1 MLLILFSTVLDYT
14 ISILIDKSDNNNSRR
29 KIYLLV
35 SIITNLSLLAYFKYL
50 YFIVDNINF
59 IFGSNISLYQIIL
72 PFGISFYTFET
83 ISYTTD
89 VYRRLIKPESNFLRY
104 ALFVTFFPK
113 LVAGPIQR
121 TKEFLDQVINPNK
134 FSLDNLFKGFRR
146 IIEGLFLKVV
156 LADNL
161 STIVDDGF
169 NIDPVVLSG
178 VDVMTLSALFGFQ
191 IYFDFAGYSS
201 IAIGCA
207 LLLGFKIPEN
217 FNYPYISQSFKEF
230 WKRWHISLSSW
241 IRDYLYLPLM
251 GVKVLETTAKGGI
264 GNKLDQKKGRN
275 KNLILFIT
283 WAIMGLW
290 HGANWTF
297 IL

>member
-1 MLLILFSTVLDYT
+1 M
-14 ISILIDKSDNNNSRR
+14 
-29 KIYLLV
+29 
-35 SIITNLSLLAYFKYL
+35 
-50 YFIVDNINF
+50 
-59 IFGSNISLYQIIL
+59 
-72 PFGISFYTFET
+72 
-83 ISYTTD
+83 
-89 VYRRLIKPESNFLRY
+89 
-104 ALFVTFFPK
+104 
-113 LVAGPIQR
+113 
-121 TKEFLDQVINPNK
+121 INPNK

-264 GNKLDQKKGRN
+264 GNKLDQKKAEI
-275 KNLILFIT
+275 KI
-283 WAIMGLW
+283 
-290 HGANWTF
+290 
-297 IL
+297 